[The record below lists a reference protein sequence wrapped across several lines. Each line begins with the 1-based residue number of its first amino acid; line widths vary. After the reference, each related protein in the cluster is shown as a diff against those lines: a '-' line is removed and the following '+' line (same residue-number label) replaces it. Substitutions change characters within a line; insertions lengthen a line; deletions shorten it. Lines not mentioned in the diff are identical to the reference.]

1 ARVIASAV
9 LPLVYSAMTATSRT
23 CYAASMP
30 RAKSIPEVLTLEE
43 VADYLRVPK
52 RAVERAVRR
61 GDIPGRRIEDTWRF
75 LRAAIDE
82 WLRAH
87 DTRML
92 WLEHAR
98 ELSTA

>member
-1 ARVIASAV
+1 
-9 LPLVYSAMTATSRT
+9 
-23 CYAASMP
+23 MP

-61 GDIPGRRIEDTWRF
+61 GDIPGRRIEDAWRF

-87 DTRML
+87 DARTL
-92 WLEHAR
+92 LLEQASAFATDETLESLR
-98 ELSTA
+98 AEIYAQRGRPEVDTDA